1 MYAPFMT
8 FHALMARDTGGYK
21 AAIEQLTDD
30 ELPRDGEVLLDVA
43 YSSLNYKDALAVTG
57 RGRIVRRFPMVL
69 GIDLAGTVVESSSDE
84 FKPGDRVVGHGQG
97 LGESDWGGYS
107 QRERVHANAIVP
119 LPESLSFEESMQIGT
134 AGFTAMLCV
143 LALEQNGVVPDK
155 REVVVTG
162 AAGGVGSLAVMLLA
176 RRGYRVAA
184 STGRA
189 ELEPYLRELGATS
202 IVPREELE
210 KQGGPLQSERWAG
223 GVDTVGGAILANLF
237 AQTAYEGA
245 IACCGM
251 ASAHELS
258 TTVWPLIL
266 RNVSLLGV
274 SSLRTSKAKRV
285 AAWSRL
291 ASGVDRAKLAS
302 LSRVEPLSR
311 IFALSDEILAGRV
324 RGRVVI
330 DVNQA

>member
-1 MYAPFMT
+1 MT
-8 FHALMARDTGGYK
+8 FHALIARDTGGYK

-30 ELPRDGEVLLDVA
+30 DLPRDGEVLVDVA
-43 YSSLNYKDALAVTG
+43 YSSLHYKDGLAVTG
-57 RGRIVRRFPMVL
+57 KGRIVRRFPMVL
-69 GIDLAGTVVESSSDE
+69 GIDLAGTVVESATDE

-107 QRERVHANAIVP
+107 QRQRVHANAIVP
-119 LPESLSFEESMQIGT
+119 LTEALSFEEAMQIGT

-143 LALEQNGVVPDK
+143 LALEQAGVVPDE
-155 REVVVTG
+155 REIVVTG

-176 RRGYRVAA
+176 RHGYRVAA
-184 STGRA
+184 STGRMD
-189 ELEPYLRELGATS
+189 LESYLRDLGATS

-210 KQGGPLQSERWAG
+210 KKGGPLQTERWAG
-223 GVDTVGGAILANLF
+223 GVDTVGGAILTNLF

-251 ASAHELS
+251 ASSHELS

-266 RNVSLLGV
+266 RTGSLLGV
-274 SSLRTSKAKRV
+274 SSLRTPQPKRRE
-285 AAWSRL
+285 AWARL
-291 ASGVDRAKLAS
+291 AADVDRPKLAS

-311 IFALSDEILAGRV
+311 IFELSEEILAGGV

-330 DVNQA
+330 DVNQT

>member
-1 MYAPFMT
+1 MT
-8 FHALMARDTGGYK
+8 FQALLARDTGGYK
-21 AAIEQLTDD
+21 TSIEQLTDD
-30 ELPRDGEVLLDVA
+30 NLPREGEVLVDVA

-57 RGRIVRRFPMVL
+57 KGRIVRRFPMVL

-107 QRERVHANAIVP
+107 QRERVHADAIVP
-119 LPESLSFEESMQIGT
+119 LPDGVSLEQAMQIGT

-143 LALEQNGVVPDK
+143 MALEQAGVEPDE
-155 REVVVTG
+155 REIVVTG

-184 STGRA
+184 STGRE
-189 ELEPYLRELGATS
+189 ELEPYLRDLGATS
-202 IVPREELE
+202 IVPRAELE
-210 KQGGPLQSERWAG
+210 KKGGPLQSERWAG
-223 GVDTVGGAILANLF
+223 GVDTVGGTILANLF

-251 ASAHELS
+251 AGGHELS
-258 TTVWPLIL
+258 VTVWPLIL

-274 SSLRTSKAKRV
+274 SSLRTSKPKRI

-291 ASGVDRAKLAS
+291 ASDVDFAKLAS
-302 LSRVEPLSR
+302 LSRTEPLAR
-311 IFALSDEILAGRV
+311 VFELSDELLAGHV
-324 RGRVVI
+324 RGRTVI
-330 DVNQA
+330 DVGT

>member
-1 MYAPFMT
+1 MAFK
-8 FHALMARDTGGYK
+8 ALLARENGV
-21 AAIEQLTDD
+21 AFEELTDD
-30 ELPRDGEVLLDVA
+30 DLPQSGVTVDVA
-43 YSSLNYKDALAVTG
+43 FSSLNYKDGLAVTG
-57 RGRIVRRFPMVL
+57 RGKIVRRFPMVV
-69 GIDLAGTVVESSSDE
+69 GIDLAGTVTASDSDD
-84 FKPGDRVVGHGQG
+84 FRAGDRVLGTGQG
-97 LGESDWGGYS
+97 LGELHWGGYTP
-107 QRERVHANAIVP
+107 RERVPGDALVP
-119 LPESLSFEESMQIGT
+119 VPDSMSLEQAMHLGT
-134 AGFTAMLCV
+134 AGLTAMLCV
-143 LALEQNGVVPDK
+143 LALEQNGVLPTAREDDSSNT

-210 KQGGPLQSERWAG
+210 KKGGPLQSERWAG